1 MKQPASLAHIP
12 LHQRKASMIP
22 AKPPCGQDS
31 NVETQPC
38 DFAVFGV
45 LGDLSQRNLLP
56 SLYQLEKA
64 GLLHAETRVIGVARH
79 ELSQEAFLEKIRT
92 KLQTFVREEL
102 NQEVLERLLARM
114 RYVLINLDAP
124 EEYSRLSAAVDPQ
137 QRVLV
142 SYFSVAPTLFGP
154 ICTGLRQAG
163 LVTPNTRVVLEKPIG
178 RDLAT
183 SREINDLVAT
193 VFSERQV
200 YRIDHYLGK
209 ETVMNL
215 LALRF
220 ANSIFTTNWDHNTID
235 HVQIT
240 VAEEVGIGSRW
251 GYFDQAGQL
260 RDMVQNH
267 LMQILTLVAMEP
279 PVNLHD
285 DSLRNEKLK
294 VMKALRPITAKNIDK
309 RVVRGQY
316 GPGFIKGK
324 AVPGYLEEQGGHP
337 ASSTE
342 TFVAIRVDID
352 NWRWAGVPFYL
363 RTGKA
368 MACKRSEIVIN
379 YKPLPHNIFFG
390 SYRSLPANK
399 LIIRLQPDEGVEIEM
414 LNKVPGLSDG
424 LRLQRTMLDLSFSEA
439 FGKERIAGA
448 YERLIL
454 EVMQGKQALFICRE
468 EVERSWQWTDSIQ
481 EAWAKANEPPKP
493 YPAGSW
499 GPVASVALLARDE
512 REWEE

>member
-1 MKQPASLAHIP
+1 MEKRS
-12 LHQRKASMIP
+12 
-22 AKPPCGQDS
+22 
-31 NVETQPC
+31 C
-38 DFAVFGV
+38 DVIIFGIM
-45 LGDLSQRNLLP
+45 GDLARRKLLP
-56 SLYQLEKA
+56 ALYQLEKA
-64 GLLHAETRVIGVARH
+64 GMLNYDTRIIGVARH
-79 ELSQEAFLEKIRT
+79 DLDQEAFLAEMRK
-92 KLQTFVREEL
+92 KLEEFVEDPL
-102 NQEVLERLLARM
+102 DQEAAEQLLSRM
-114 RYVLINLDAP
+114 YYVLINLDQA
-124 EEYSRLSAAVDPQ
+124 EQYTRLCQVTNQ
-137 QRVLV
+137 QCRVMV
-142 SYFSVAPTLFGP
+142 NYFSVAPSLFGA
-154 ICTGLRQAG
+154 ICTGLDHAG
-163 LVTPNTRVVLEKPIG
+163 LITPETRVVLEKPIG
-178 RDLAT
+178 RSLAT
-183 SREINDLVAT
+183 SRQINDLVAK
-193 VFSERQV
+193 FFQERQI

-240 VAEEVGIGSRW
+240 VAEQVGIEGRW
-251 GYFDQAGQL
+251 GYFDKSGQL

-279 PVNLHD
+279 PVNLQD

-294 VMKALRPITAKNIDK
+294 VLKALRPITSKNIER

-316 GPGFIKGK
+316 GPGFILGK
-324 AVPGYLEEQGGHP
+324 PVLGYLEEAGGNSI
-337 ASSTE
+337 SSTE

-368 MACKRSEIVIN
+368 MATKRSEVVIN
-379 YKPLPHNIFFG
+379 YKQLPHNIFTD

-399 LIIRLQPDEGVEIEM
+399 LVIRLQPDEGVEIEM
-414 LNKVPGLSDG
+414 LNKAPGIGDG
-424 LRLQRTMLDLSFSEA
+424 IHLQRTMLDLSFSEA
-439 FGKERIAGA
+439 FKKERVAGA

-454 EVMQGKQALFICRE
+454 DVMQGSQALFIHRD
-468 EVERSWQWTDSIQ
+468 EVEYSWTWIDSIQ
-481 EAWAKANEPPKP
+481 DAWEKSSESPKQ

-499 GPVASVALLARDE
+499 GPVASVALLARDG